1 MKEKI
6 LELSDLFFDEIVSIR
21 RYMHMHPELSF
32 KEFETSN
39 YIKSILKSWG
49 INFLDGYA
57 NTGILVNLEGKEPS
71 SRVIALRADFDAL
84 PILEENDVEYKS
96 KNEGIMHACGHDAHT
111 ASMLGAL
118 KILHQTKDHWRGTI
132 KFIFQ
137 PAEERL
143 PGGAKQMIEE
153 GVLENPNVQHVIAQ
167 HVLPELEVGKV
178 GFRCGTYM
186 ASTDELYITISGK
199 GGHAAI
205 PSSYNNPI
213 IASSELVL
221 DLNQF
226 FNDKA
231 DAIFA
236 IGYIDGKGSTNII
249 PNEVNLM
256 GTFRAL
262 DESFRLE
269 SHNHM
274 NRIVDQVAK
283 KYNIKIDLN
292 IKKGYPALNNDIQY
306 TLNQLNKAKE
316 FLGEKNVI
324 DLPIR
329 MTAEDFSYFAN
340 AVPSCFYRLGTGNKD
355 KGLIHGLHTSKFNID
370 EDSLKI
376 GMGLMAFLAIS

>member
-32 KEFETSN
+32 QEFETSN
-39 YIKSILKSWG
+39 YIKSILKSWD

-118 KILHQTKDHWRGTI
+118 KILHKTKDHWRGTI

-186 ASTDELYITISGK
+186 ASTDELYVTISGK

-226 FNDKA
+226 FNRISCWTASAEKKKA
-231 DAIFA
+231 
-236 IGYIDGKGSTNII
+236 
-249 PNEVNLM
+249 
-256 GTFRAL
+256 
-262 DESFRLE
+262 
-269 SHNHM
+269 
-274 NRIVDQVAK
+274 
-283 KYNIKIDLN
+283 
-292 IKKGYPALNNDIQY
+292 
-306 TLNQLNKAKE
+306 
-316 FLGEKNVI
+316 
-324 DLPIR
+324 
-329 MTAEDFSYFAN
+329 
-340 AVPSCFYRLGTGNKD
+340 
-355 KGLIHGLHTSKFNID
+355 
-370 EDSLKI
+370 
-376 GMGLMAFLAIS
+376 

>member
-32 KEFETSN
+32 QEFETSN
-39 YIKSILKSWG
+39 YIKSILKSWD

-118 KILHQTKDHWRGTI
+118 KILHKTKDHWRGTI

-186 ASTDELYITISGK
+186 ASTDELYVTISGK

-236 IGYIDGKGSTNII
+236 IGYIDGTGSTNII
-249 PNEVNLM
+249 PKEVNLM

-292 IKKGYPALNNDIQY
+292 IKKGYPALNNDIQF